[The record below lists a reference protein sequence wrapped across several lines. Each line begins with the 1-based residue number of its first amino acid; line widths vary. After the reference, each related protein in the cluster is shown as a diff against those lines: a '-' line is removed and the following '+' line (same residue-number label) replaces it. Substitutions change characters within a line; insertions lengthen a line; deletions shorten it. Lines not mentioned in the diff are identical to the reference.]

1 MGYYEI
7 ENLYKDQTILNM
19 KEVYVMEKIHGTSAH
34 VSYKSGRLGFFAGGG
49 AHKPFLEHFDQEDL
63 LKGFEAMEV
72 GDTSVIIYGE
82 NYGGKIQGMSATY
95 GKYQSFVAF
104 DVKIGDCWLNV
115 PKAENIVISLGLEF
129 VHYVKVKTTLDALNA
144 ERDAISIQGIR
155 NDMPEM
161 PREGIVIRPLEEMTL
176 NNGKRLIAKHKSE
189 KFSEV
194 SSPRNVMDLIKLKL
208 IKDGQ
213 EIADEWVTHERLKH
227 VLDGLRVKG
236 ISIEMSNTGVVV
248 QDMIQDVLK
257 ESADEIEMSQQAKK
271 SIGKN
276 TAIMFKQ
283 FVTTITEEK

>member
-1 MGYYEI
+1 M
-7 ENLYKDQTILNM
+7 
-19 KEVYVMEKIHGTSAH
+19 
-34 VSYKSGRLGFFAGGG
+34 SY
-49 AHKPFLEHFDQEDL
+49 
-63 LKGFEAMEV
+63 
-72 GDTSVIIYGE
+72 
-82 NYGGKIQGMSATY
+82 N
-95 GKYQSFVAF
+95 
-104 DVKIGDCWLNV
+104 
-115 PKAENIVISLGLEF
+115 ISLGLEF

-161 PREGIVIRPLEEMTL
+161 PREGIVIRPFEEMTL

>member
-1 MGYYEI
+1 MGYCEI
-7 ENLYKDQTILNM
+7 ENLYKERRILLM
-19 KEVYVMEKIHGTSAH
+19 KEVYAMEKIHGTSAH
-34 VSYKSGRLGFFAGGG
+34 ISYKSGRLDFFAGGG

-63 LKGFEAMEV
+63 LKGFEAMGV
-72 GDTSVIIYGE
+72 GDSSVIIYGE

-95 GKYQSFVAF
+95 GKHQKFVAF

-115 PKAENIVISLGLEF
+115 PKAEKVVNDLGLEF
-129 VHYVKVKTTLDALNA
+129 VYYDKVETTLEILNYV
-144 ERDAISIQGIR
+144 RDAISIQGYR
-155 NDMPEM
+155 NNMPEM

-189 KFSEV
+189 KFSET

-213 EIADEWVTHERLKH
+213 AIANEWVTHERLKH

-236 ISIEMSNTGVVV
+236 INIEMSNTGVVV

-257 ESADEIEMSQQAKK
+257 ESVGEIEMSQQAKK
-271 SIGKN
+271 SIGRN

-283 FVTTITEEK
+283 FVTTIKEE